1 MDQTLISL
9 EVLVS
14 QIFEKSPPLPDELE
28 ETEAGMVIL
37 DMDLEVLREVLNP
50 LTYQGNLYLRRTG
63 IGRMDPILINDPLF
77 LLLSDPHVFSV
88 RFLSFFF
95 IVLLCL
101 P

>member
-37 DMDLEVLREVLNP
+37 DMDLEVLRE
-50 LTYQGNLYLRRTG
+50 G
-63 IGRMDPILINDPLF
+63 IGRA
-77 LLLSDPHVFSV
+77 SCRGRV
-88 RFLSFFF
+88 
-95 IVLLCL
+95 
-101 P
+101 